1 VAAAGT
7 YRFRVRSFFLVGR
20 RSGLLQL
27 LEPFLEF
34 RQALHQL
41 AFLLV
46 GLRLP
51 LHLFPAFL
59 GILQTP
65 LAPFLGIIDLSL
77 GQVFQGVKILF
88 QIEDAIAQLIIEAL
102 AVELVAVFQARKHLL
117 GHTRVEN
124 LAFEL
129 VDGGILSMQRGPGD
143 QKKGKGAVNKAVH
156 VGSPSDLM
164 AAIQPGGHQHDTDRQ
179 RGCDSDGRAN
189 TRRRVPV
196 PLIHDSLAMDS
207 PDAPYPAAEP
217 I

>member
-1 VAAAGT
+1 VAAADT

-34 RQALHQL
+34 RQALHEL

-51 LHLFPAFL
+51 LHLFSAFL

-65 LAPFLGIIDLSL
+65 RAPFLGIIDLSL
-77 GQVFQGVKILF
+77 GQVFQGVKIFF

-102 AVELVAVFQARKHLL
+102 AVELVALFQARKRLL

-129 VDGGILSMQRGPGD
+129 VDGGILSMQQGPGD
-143 QKKGKGAVNKAVH
+143 QK
-156 VGSPSDLM
+156 
-164 AAIQPGGHQHDTDRQ
+164 
-179 RGCDSDGRAN
+179 
-189 TRRRVPV
+189 
-196 PLIHDSLAMDS
+196 
-207 PDAPYPAAEP
+207 
-217 I
+217 